1 MLDSSGQTCRVS
13 PQLLLV
19 GSCSTLT
26 GGHVIGGYAHASPA
40 AVAGDCGLLSVAAAA
55 APLAELSRGTADP
68 FEFAWQL
75 RAACDAAELPG
86 PVATVLV
93 GELAVGSPLAVAI
106 AVCCVAFELKSRPLS
121 DSRDDLVRPAMAASV
136 VRPAMA
142 ASVVVVHV
150 RAYARAVDRDV
161 GDSNAKATCG
171 AAGELEV
178 LSALANGDGC
188 PSPSPSPAPLPLPL
202 PLPLLVLLVATV
214 PVDAATSDSRSA
226 SRLPK

>member
-1 MLDSSGQTCRVS
+1 M
-13 PQLLLV
+13 
-19 GSCSTLT
+19 
-26 GGHVIGGYAHASPA
+26 
-40 AVAGDCGLLSVAAAA
+40 
-55 APLAELSRGTADP
+55 AELSRGTADP

-121 DSRDDLVRPAMAASV
+121 DSRDDLVRPAMAASVVRPAMAASV